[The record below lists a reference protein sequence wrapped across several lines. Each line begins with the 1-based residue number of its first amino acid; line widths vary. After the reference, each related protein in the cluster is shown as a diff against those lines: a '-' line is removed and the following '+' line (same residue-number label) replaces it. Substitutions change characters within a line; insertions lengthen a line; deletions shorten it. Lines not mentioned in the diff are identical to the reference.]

1 MISLTR
7 FNGSRFV
14 LNAEMIRE
22 IEATPDTIITLSTD
36 QKIIVRESVDEVLS
50 AVLEYKRGI
59 MRLNGRDEEIRD

>member
-14 LNAEMIRE
+14 LNADMIRE